1 MISYK
6 AIRKNKTLLQVLAAP
21 SNEGG
26 KDSSGSK

>member
-6 AIRKNKTLLQVLAAP
+6 AVRKNKTLLQVLAVP
-21 SNEGG
+21 STESG